1 MRYRHRS
8 ITAAAVLAATLTI
21 GGTAA
26 AATPPQPGPDPN
38 GPTLTPIGFTVT
50 PAGQQTDLGDLPLG
64 EALSP
69 DGSHLVV
76 SNDGQGVQSLQ
87 LIDTSTGKVSQ
98 TLDYP
103 DPAALYTGLAFSP
116 DGHTVYA
123 SGGGNN
129 IVRSYGVGDHGLA
142 ANGSFSL
149 PTSTPKGAKVN
160 PFPAGIAVT
169 PDGGRLVVA
178 DQQADAVSVIDVGT
192 SAVHTIAAGHRPY
205 GVAVSKDGRTAYVTS
220 QGGNDV
226 AVVDVSGATPVAQRS
241 IQVGTH
247 PNKIIASADGS
258 TLYVANG
265 DSDEVS
271 VIDTASDKV
280 TRTINLAP
288 YPDAPVGSNPDAL
301 ALSMDGHTLYVAN
314 AGNNDVAVVDTG
326 SGSVT
331 GLIPTGW
338 YPTSIVM
345 HGDQMLVTN
354 AKGLGAGPNN
364 GPGHPDPYSTFRA
377 ADQYSGSMMV
387 GTLSSIATPD
397 QAHLQTYTQQVRTN
411 DGFADGASVR
421 GGDQGMSIIPRHP
434 GEQTPIK
441 HVIFVV
447 RENRTYDQEFGSLG
461 KGNGD
466 PTLDLFGDESAP
478 NSRNLEKTFG
488 DFDNFYADAEVSAQ
502 GWNWTVAANSNNYA
516 EQVWPGNYSDR
527 GAPYP
532 SESSDPAI
540 APNRDPAKAYIWDR
554 LAENHVSFRN
564 YGFYVDTQSNGTSK
578 ATDPLLEA
586 HTDRHFRGF
595 DLDCPDSSGSFPAVA
610 SAKCGNP
617 RFTEWKKEFD
627 NYAAKGNLPAVE
639 LLRLP
644 NDHNAGT
651 KTNSPTPR
659 AYIADNDWA
668 LGQVVDTVSHSKY
681 WASTA
686 IFVTE
691 DDAQDAPDHVDA
703 HRTLA
708 EVISPYSQT
717 GKVDST
723 FYSTASMLRTME
735 LILGLQPLTQFDA
748 YATPMLAAFSSTPN
762 LTPYTAVRPRQNMK
776 ETNPVN
782 APDAAIS
789 NAQPLTKEDQIDEQT
804 FNEAIWH
811 SVKGADSVMPA
822 PQHHVFPAPPPGA
835 KDDDGDDN

>member
-1 MRYRHRS
+1 M
-8 ITAAAVLAATLTI
+8 
-21 GGTAA
+21 
-26 AATPPQPGPDPN
+26 
-38 GPTLTPIGFTVT
+38 VT
-50 PAGQQTDLGDLPLG
+50 
-64 EALSP
+64 
-69 DGSHLVV
+69 
-76 SNDGQGVQSLQ
+76 
-87 LIDTSTGKVSQ
+87 Q

-116 DGHTVYA
+116 DGHTLYA

-129 IVRSYGVGDHGLA
+129 LVRSYGVGDHGLA
-142 ANGSFSL
+142 ANGSFAL

-205 GVAVSKDGRTAYVTS
+205 GVALSKDGHTAYVTS

-226 AVVDVSGATPVAQRS
+226 AVVDVSGAQPVAQRS

-387 GTLSSIATPD
+387 GTLSTIGTPPPG
-397 QAHLQTYTQQVRTN
+397 QLQTYTQQVRTN

-466 PTLDLFGDESAP
+466 PIARPVRRRVRPQLPQPGEDVRRLRQLLRRRRGQRPGLELDGRGE
-478 NSRNLEKTFG
+478 LE
-488 DFDNFYADAEVSAQ
+488 Q
-502 GWNWTVAANSNNYA
+502 L
-516 EQVWPGNYSDR
+516 R
-527 GAPYP
+527 GAG
-532 SESSDPAI
+532 
-540 APNRDPAKAYIWDR
+540 
-554 LAENHVSFRN
+554 LA
-564 YGFYVDTQSNGTSK
+564 GQ
-578 ATDPLLEA
+578 
-586 HTDRHFRGF
+586 
-595 DLDCPDSSGSFPAVA
+595 
-610 SAKCGNP
+610 
-617 RFTEWKKEFD
+617 
-627 NYAAKGNLPAVE
+627 
-639 LLRLP
+639 LLRPRRALP
-644 NDHNAGT
+644 LGEQRPRHRTEPGPGEGLHLGPAGREPRVLPQLRLLRRHPEQRDLEGHRSRCSKLT
-651 KTNSPTPR
+651 PTATSAASTSAAPTRPGPSRQRRPRSAATRASRSGRRSSTTTWPRETCRPPRCSACPTTTTRGRRPTRRRRGPTSPTTTGH
-659 AYIADNDWA
+659 WA
-668 LGQVVDTVSHSKY
+668 
-681 WASTA
+681 
-686 IFVTE
+686 
-691 DDAQDAPDHVDA
+691 
-703 HRTLA
+703 R
-708 EVISPYSQT
+708 
-717 GKVDST
+717 
-723 FYSTASMLRTME
+723 
-735 LILGLQPLTQFDA
+735 
-748 YATPMLAAFSSTPN
+748 SSTPCRIPS
-762 LTPYTAVRPRQNMK
+762 TGPRPR
-776 ETNPVN
+776 
-782 APDAAIS
+782 S
-789 NAQPLTKEDQIDEQT
+789 
-804 FNEAIWH
+804 
-811 SVKGADSVMPA
+811 S
-822 PQHHVFPAPPPGA
+822 
-835 KDDDGDDN
+835 